1 MKAHDFSKLLDR
13 LEDLTPSQAQDA
25 AQRITEV
32 CQKSEAIAAIEA
44 RSQHRPSCPH
54 CGHERRV
61 KWGRTRTNIQRYR
74 CAGCARTFTGRTG
87 SAAQHIHRP
96 DLFLEV
102 IKDMLDPRAPSSI
115 RQLAHRLK
123 RDKYT
128 IWRWRM
134 IIFGAFSRTSSDVF
148 SGIVEA
154 DETYQRESR
163 KGSREW
169 VRYLRGNGKYPKP
182 PRRRWYEYG
191 KKGIPMLRGLSR
203 WQLPI
208 LTIADRS
215 GAQRYQRI
223 PGRSKGAIYSALF
236 PLVAEDA
243 VLCSDGHAGY
253 SALAASKG
261 IEHFV
266 INAKP
271 GQKMASPTH
280 HIQNINN
287 LHSRYKNFIGPFR
300 GPASKYLDGYINWFI
315 ARVRKTEP
323 ENVLRA
329 L

>member
-1 MKAHDFSKLLDR
+1 MKAHDFRKLISRFD
-13 LEDLTPSQAQDA
+13 DLTPGQVEDA

-32 CQKSEAIAAIEA
+32 RRKTEAITAIEM
-44 RSQHRPSCPH
+44 RGQEKTSCPH
-54 CGHERRV
+54 CGHTKRV
-61 KWGRTRTNIQRYR
+61 RWGRTRTNIQRYR
-74 CAGCARTFTGRTG
+74 CEGCARTFTGRTG
-87 SAAQHIHRP
+87 SLAQHLHRP

-102 IKDMLDPRAPSSI
+102 VKDMLDPRAPSSI
-115 RQLAHRLK
+115 RQLSRRLK
-123 RDKYT
+123 RNKYT

-134 IIFGAFSRTSSDVF
+134 IILDALSGASSDTF
-148 SGIVEA
+148 AGIVEA

-169 VRYLRGNGKYPKP
+169 VRYLRNRGKYPKP

-208 LTIADRS
+208 LTVADRS
-215 GAQRYQRI
+215 GAQRFQRI
-223 PGRSKGAIYSALF
+223 PGRSKGEVYTALL
-236 PLVAEDA
+236 PLVAKDA
-243 VLCSDGHAGY
+243 VLCSDGHDGY
-253 SALAASKG
+253 SALAESQG

-266 INAKP
+266 IKAKP

-287 LHSRYKNFIGPFR
+287 LHSRYKSFIKPFR
-300 GPASKYLDGYINWFI
+300 GPASKYLEGYLDWFV
-315 ARVRKTEP
+315 ARVSKVQP
-323 ENVLRA
+323 EDVLRA